1 MVNFILCTFHLNKEN
16 TRRIQMRAKPNVAK
30 CYKPVDLG
38 TGHQDFIVLTLAT
51 FLLGLKFFKSKG

>member
-1 MVNFILCTFHLNKEN
+1 
-16 TRRIQMRAKPNVAK
+16 MRAKPNVAK